1 MWFSRLI
8 SALALVTGFAL
19 VARAT
24 IVTRAADPQ
33 AESLDLQVTAFLYT
47 SFYNFA
53 KFVEW
58 PFGRPGR
65 ERRRQPGIL
74 RLR

>member
-8 SALALVTGFAL
+8 SAPALVTGFAL
-19 VARAT
+19 AERAT
-24 IVTRAADPQ
+24 IASRAADPQ
-33 AESLDLQVTAFLYT
+33 AESLDLQVTACLYT
-47 SFYNFA
+47 SLYNFA

-65 ERRRQPGIL
+65 ERRRQPSIL